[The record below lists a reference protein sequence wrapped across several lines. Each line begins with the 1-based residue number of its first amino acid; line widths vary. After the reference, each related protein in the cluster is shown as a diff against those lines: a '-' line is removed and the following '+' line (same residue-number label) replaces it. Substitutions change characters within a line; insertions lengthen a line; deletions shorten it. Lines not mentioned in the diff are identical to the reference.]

1 MPRVFLTAE
10 WRNLVLLNYAVQPSV
25 LRSYVPAGTELDLWN
40 GITFVSL
47 VGFLF
52 ANTRLLRVSV
62 PGHRNFEE
70 VNLRFYVRR
79 NVDGEVRRAVTFIR
93 EIVPRAAIAFVAA
106 RAYNEPYVALPMR
119 HEYGDVAQN
128 GAPST
133 VEYGWR
139 CSNRWTNMSVRP
151 VGSGVPAVAGSQE
164 EFITEHYWGYT
175 RQRDG
180 STFEYRVMHA
190 PWRIWHVDD
199 AQLTGDLAPLY
210 GAEFARILS
219 GAPVS
224 AFLADGSPVTV
235 HAPTRLPP
243 SRTASPDTAQ
253 SGEVPGPYLDV

>member
-1 MPRVFLTAE
+1 M
-10 WRNLVLLNYAVQPSV
+10 LNYAVEPSV

-40 GITFVSL
+40 GIAFVSL

-52 ANTRLLRVSV
+52 SNTRLLHFSV

-79 NVDGEVRRAVTFIR
+79 NVDGEVRRGVTFIR
-93 EIVPRAAIAFVAA
+93 EIVPRAAIAFVAR

-133 VEYGWR
+133 VKYGWR
-139 CSNRWTNMSVRP
+139 FSDRWTSMDVRP
-151 VGSGVPAVAGSQE
+151 VGSGVPAVDGSQE

-180 STFEYRVMHA
+180 ATFEYRVMHA
-190 PWRIWHVDD
+190 PWRIWSVDD
-199 AQLTGDLAPLY
+199 AQLAGDLAPLY
-210 GAEFARILS
+210 GAEFASIL
-219 GAPVS
+219 GGPRVS

-235 HAPTRLPP
+235 HAPSRLTLHDHQAPP
-243 SRTASPDTAQ
+243 SS
-253 SGEVPGPYLDV
+253 SL